1 MSEQEKKQKGKKAKS
16 LDQPVAVETMSPIG
30 FGYEEMLSELEAIVE
45 DAQTRLQ
52 DEDNAA

>member
-1 MSEQEKKQKGKKAKS
+1 MSKKKSKKAKPI
-16 LDQPVAVETMSPIG
+16 DQPVTVETMSPIG

-52 DEDNAA
+52 DEDTAA

>member
-1 MSEQEKKQKGKKAKS
+1 MSKKKSKKAKS
-16 LDQPVAVETMSPIG
+16 LDQPVAVETMSPNG

>member
-1 MSEQEKKQKGKKAKS
+1 MSKKKSKKAKP
-16 LDQPVAVETMSPIG
+16 LDLPVTPEALSPIG

>member
-1 MSEQEKKQKGKKAKS
+1 MSKKKSKKAQP
-16 LDQPVAVETMSPIG
+16 LDQPAAVETMSPIG

>member
-1 MSEQEKKQKGKKAKS
+1 MSKKKSKKVKP
-16 LDQPVAVETMSPIG
+16 LELPVTAQTISPIR